1 VQVEIDDGR
10 HWLRRHPDRRFDLIV
25 SNTTYHWRADASN
38 LLSVEFMALVRQHL
52 RDGGVYFYNATSDPQ
67 AERTGAMVF
76 PFAWRFY
83 NMMAVSD
90 HPLQPDLDR
99 LDRLMREYR
108 IYGTAALDP
117 DSADDERLR
126 HLVIED
132 IRQDLE
138 PRDRILARTALSGR
152 LH

>member
-1 VQVEIDDGR
+1 
-10 HWLRRHPDRRFDLIV
+10 
-25 SNTTYHWRADASN
+25 
-38 LLSVEFMALVRQHL
+38 
-52 RDGGVYFYNATSDPQ
+52 
-67 AERTGAMVF
+67 
-76 PFAWRFY
+76 
-83 NMMAVSD
+83 
-90 HPLQPDLDR
+90 
-99 LDRLMREYR
+99 MREYR

-138 PRDRILARTALSGR
+138 PRDRILARTAGLSPITDDNMGTEWQLSARYRPTALSGR